1 MPSHTWIYNITS
13 IPFFLKIAIAK
24 WSLWETPIRICF
36 SRQCTRVTH
45 LSLPLLPKFYVFLS
59 SFIHP
64 FLWCPFSRATLHSI
78 TSTLKCW
85 TWGKYFFPSLISY
98 LFFPSL
104 KFAYLVTIF
113 NFSCFDYK
121 ETIKMVLSNSEM
133 SMKFWDSVCP
143 CFTLILSAPRIC
155 EFNSLACDF
164 KYFWVSSLNE
174 DFVMFSF
181 VQMYLFISHTLCFL
195 NYSPLIFNFLLFS
208 LIFLSELSSSC
219 CICLKSFL
227 VKIVQT

>member
-1 MPSHTWIYNITS
+1 M
-13 IPFFLKIAIAK
+13 
-24 WSLWETPIRICF
+24 
-36 SRQCTRVTH
+36 
-45 LSLPLLPKFYVFLS
+45 
-59 SFIHP
+59 P
-64 FLWCPFSRATLHSI
+64 FLWSHSTLHHFHSQV
-78 TSTLKCW
+78 LDLRKV
-85 TWGKYFFPSLISY
+85 FFSFINILLI
-98 LFFPSL
+98 FPSL

-174 DFVMFSF
+174 NFVMLCWFSC

-195 NYSPLIFNFLLFS
+195 NYCPLIFNFLLFS